1 MENKEKIENTQEE
14 DILEN
19 EYEEYE
25 DREDAD
31 VVLKSNLQLV
41 KESWYS
47 KLNVSVK
54 QLDIII
60 ALGVAGLILT
70 AIIIGLDAAGVF

>member
-1 MENKEKIENTQEE
+1 MENKEKLENTQT
-14 DILEN
+14 DNIP
-19 EYEEYE
+19 EEYE
-25 DREDAD
+25 DYEDAD
-31 VVLKSNLQLV
+31 VVLKPTWQLI

-60 ALGVAGLILT
+60 ALGIAGLIVT
-70 AIIIGLDAAGVF
+70 AVIIGLDAAGVF

>member
-1 MENKEKIENTQEE
+1 MENKEKIENIREE
-14 DILEN
+14 DILTEDS
-19 EYEEYE
+19 EEYE
-25 DREDAD
+25 DAD
-31 VVLKSNLQLV
+31 VELKPTWQLV

-60 ALGVAGLILT
+60 ALGIAGLIVT
-70 AIIIGLDAAGVF
+70 AVVIGLDAAGVF